1 MGMASSRLAASPT
14 ITFRTSS
21 VRKNVKYVEIIA
33 DANSSD
39 TVLAMAEKAKAQDC
53 RLGSVGDDGL
63 RQMRLLISD
72 DHLQWVLDSL
82 QTVLGAQPYAR
93 IVVLPVE
100 MLLPKPDDEK
110 RKEEDAAITVRETLY
125 AEVARSSRLDRNF
138 FVLVILSTI
147 VAAIGL
153 IENNVAV
160 VIGAMVIAPLLGPN
174 LALSLGTALGDLSLM
189 RQSVQALLAGML
201 LAIALS
207 AGLGILMPAGP
218 LSHELLSRTEVGLD
232 SIALALASGA
242 AAALSLTTG
251 LSSVLVGVMVAVA
264 LLPPATTLG
273 LMLGTDHGVL
283 AGGAGLLLAVNI
295 VCVNLASKIV
305 FFIKG
310 IRPRTWYEKKQAKRS
325 MIVYVLVWLAT
336 LLLLVLVIY
345 ARSSLPA

>member
-1 MGMASSRLAASPT
+1 
-14 ITFRTSS
+14 
-21 VRKNVKYVEIIA
+21 
-33 DANSSD
+33 
-39 TVLAMAEKAKAQDC
+39 
-53 RLGSVGDDGL
+53 
-63 RQMRLLISD
+63 
-72 DHLQWVLDSL
+72 
-82 QTVLGAQPYAR
+82 
-93 IVVLPVE
+93 

-189 RQSVQALLAGML
+189 RKSVQALLAGML